1 MDIKAKI
8 DQMRKERKWTKSRLA
23 REAGITPNTVYNWY
37 NQNNAIPTRESIENV
52 CFAFGITV
60 ASFYGD
66 VDPDNL
72 TEQEIQAL
80 EYFRKIPD
88 KKKVLALSTL
98 KAFCD

>member
-1 MDIKAKI
+1 MDIKTKI
-8 DQMRKERKWTKSRLA
+8 DKMRKERKWTKSRLA

-37 NQNNAIPTRESIENV
+37 NQNDATPTRESIENI
-52 CFAFGITV
+52 CFAFGVTV

-66 VDPDNL
+66 VDANDL

-88 KKKVLALSTL
+88 KKKPTALSMLLALGE
-98 KAFCD
+98 